1 MVEDIGVPN
10 SRNLELLS
18 MATQTSPAVLK
29 GKSSRTYI
37 RPLQQD
43 LNLDP
48 VKDKSDTVSYVG
60 FHPHFSSQSKN
71 KKYAY
76 ITRKMVPIKKRERSL
91 PARASEQGN
100 VIGSVHVYIYIICTI
115 FFCN

>member
-1 MVEDIGVPN
+1 
-10 SRNLELLS
+10 

-29 GKSSRTYI
+29 ERVGVSRTYI

-48 VKDKSDTVSYVG
+48 VKDKSDRVSYVG

-71 KKYAY
+71 NKYAY
-76 ITRKMVPIKKRERSL
+76 NYIGDVNANDQTCDWFIVAKRE
-91 PARASEQGN
+91 
-100 VIGSVHVYIYIICTI
+100 V
-115 FFCN
+115 FDMWK